1 MSNIQEFDHACALI
15 FDRLYEDFPMRIDI
29 TASELGFFD
38 RNHSSS
44 RPREILSATFCFLA
58 DEGYIDFD
66 RASDNMATKTDI
78 RLTSK
83 GLSRLQ
89 RVPAG
94 VQDAS
99 KPLIEQLKE
108 AFDSVGRSASSAA
121 VAGATKKILL
131 LIFGGGA

>member
-15 FDRLYEDFPMRIDI
+15 FDRLYESFPMRIDI
-29 TASELGFFD
+29 EASELGFFD
-38 RNHSSS
+38 RNDLSNK
-44 RPREILSATFCFLA
+44 PREILSATFCFLA
-58 DEGYIDFD
+58 DEGYIDFA
-66 RASDNMATKTDI
+66 RASDDKAIKTDI

-99 KPLIEQLKE
+99 KPLIEQLKD
-108 AFDSVGRSASSAA
+108 AFDSIGSSTSSAA
-121 VAGATKKILL
+121 VAGATKKILS